1 MWPGAPRLLLEE
13 NMAVLP
19 LTGNKCKGQYENG
32 DPNIQL
38 YCYTG
43 NDDQGDPIYTC
54 ATWRKFRVNC
64 PKLNQLC
71 STQSEAWVAAVTVCN
86 QRLF

>member
-1 MWPGAPRLLLEE
+1 
-13 NMAVLP
+13 MAAVTP
-19 LTGNKCKGQYENG
+19 VSGNKCVGSHADNT
-32 DPNIQL
+32 PNIQL
-38 YCYTG
+38 YCLKGY
-43 NDDQGDPIYTC
+43 DDQGDPIYTC

-71 STQSEAWVAAVTVCN
+71 SNLSEAWVAAVTVCN